1 MSSAMTGGMDVFD
14 PLTIPAAGTQIF
26 FVRHGEV
33 HNPGAIFYGRLPRFR
48 LSTLGERQAEAAGRV
63 LATEPLAVIY
73 TSPLLRARQTGRI
86 IGREHQAIPVKT
98 TQAIVEIRSR
108 LQGTATATLDA
119 TSWNFYEPRL
129 HDDDETIADIA
140 ARIEGFARLIERRH
154 PGHPVVA
161 VTHGDIL
168 AIARARFS
176 GWPLALAS
184 IRGAVYPGTA
194 SVLRVTLG
202 PGSQVIDVRYRQ
214 PPMLDTMPPMNHE
227 AIP

>member
-1 MSSAMTGGMDVFD
+1 MFD
-14 PLTIPAAGTQIF
+14 TVAIPDDGAQIL

-48 LSTLGERQAEAAGRV
+48 LSARGERQAEAAGHA
-63 LATEPLAVIY
+63 LAGEPLAVIY
-73 TSPLLRARQTGRI
+73 TSPLLRTRQTGRI
-86 IGREHQAIPVKT
+86 IAREHQAIPVKT
-98 TQAIVEIRSR
+98 TRAIVEIRSR

-119 TSWNFYEPRL
+119 TGWNFYEPRL
-129 HDDDETIADIA
+129 HDDDETLADIA
-140 ARIEGFARLIERRH
+140 ARIEGFCRLIERRH
-154 PGHPVVA
+154 PGRAVVA

-168 AIARARFS
+168 AVARARFS

-194 SVLRVTLG
+194 SILRVTLA
-202 PGSQVIDVRYRQ
+202 PGLRATDVRYGQ
-214 PPMLDTMPPMNHE
+214 PPLLDTMPPMDRE

>member
-1 MSSAMTGGMDVFD
+1 MDVFD
-14 PLTIPAAGTQIF
+14 TVAIPAAGAQIF

-48 LSTLGERQAEAAGRV
+48 LSALGERQAEAAARV
-63 LATEPLAVIY
+63 LAREPLAAIY

-86 IGREHQAIPVKT
+86 IAREHQAIPVKT
-98 TQAIVEIRSR
+98 TQAILEIRSQ

-119 TSWNFYEPRL
+119 AGWNFYEPRL

-140 ARIEGFARLIERRH
+140 ARIERFCRLIEHRH
-154 PGHPVVA
+154 PGRAVVA

-194 SVLRVTLG
+194 SILRVTFG
-202 PGSQVIDVRYRQ
+202 PGLLVSDVQYGQ
-214 PPMLDTMPPMNHE
+214 PPMPKTLTPIDRE
-227 AIP
+227 AKH

>member
-1 MSSAMTGGMDVFD
+1 MKGRVGVFD
-14 PLTIPAAGTQIF
+14 TVAIPADGAQIF

-48 LSTLGERQAEAAGRV
+48 LSALGERQAGAAGRV
-63 LATEPLAVIY
+63 LAGEPLAAIY

-86 IGREHQAIPVKT
+86 IARGHPTIPVKT
-98 TQAIVEIRSR
+98 TKTIVEIRSQ
-108 LQGTATATLDA
+108 LQGTAIETLDA
-119 TSWNFYEPRL
+119 TGWNFYEPRP

-140 ARIEGFARLIERRH
+140 VRIEGFCRLIEHRH
-154 PGHPVVA
+154 PGRAVVA

-168 AIARARFS
+168 AVARARFS

-194 SVLRVTLG
+194 SILRVTLG
-202 PGSQVIDVRYRQ
+202 PGLQVGDVCYDQPAMIDHVS
-214 PPMLDTMPPMNHE
+214 PMNHR
-227 AIP
+227 

>member
-1 MSSAMTGGMDVFD
+1 MFD
-14 PLTIPAAGTQIF
+14 TVAIPANGARIF

-63 LATEPLAVIY
+63 LAAEPLAAIY

-86 IGREHQAIPVKT
+86 IAREHPAIPVKT
-98 TQAIVEIRSR
+98 TQAILEIRSQ
-108 LQGTATATLDA
+108 LQGATIETLDA
-119 TSWNFYEPRL
+119 RGWNFYEPRL

-154 PGHPVVA
+154 PGRAVVA

-168 AIARARFS
+168 AVARARFS

-184 IRGAVYPGTA
+184 LRGAVYPGTA
-194 SVLRVTLG
+194 SILRVTLG
-202 PGSQVIDVRYRQ
+202 PELHTADVRYGQ
-214 PPMLDTMPPMNHE
+214 PPLSDDGAAASHEGVPPT
-227 AIP
+227 